1 MNSLLDDDEDDVEP
15 ADRELTLS
23 TGVIL
28 GIFLALVLL
37 CGAFFGFGYK
47 MGSHQSAAPLV
58 GATTDGTQPE
68 STQTESAQTG
78 SSTFSGFKPAAGS
91 PAGSAARA
99 QEPVAET
106 AGSGEA
112 PRGSRAAESES
123 RAAAAAVHEA
133 APVVTTPEQPVAAG
147 SYVVQV
153 AAVSH
158 EGDAQLLVTALKAKG
173 YPVSAHTEPQDKFFH
188 IQVGPFASM
197 KDAAAA
203 KARLVADG
211 YQPIIK

>member
-1 MNSLLDDDEDDVEP
+1 MNSLLDEDEDDLKRE
-15 ADRELTLS
+15 RELTLS
-23 TGVIL
+23 TGMIL

-47 MGSHQSAAPLV
+47 MGSHETAPVITAA
-58 GATTDGTQPE
+58 AADGTQPE
-68 STQTESAQTG
+68 SD
-78 SSTFSGFKPAAGS
+78 TFNGFNKPSAGS
-91 PAGSAARA
+91 PAGSNAAANAEPAADTSGSGDAAGGGAAPESTSPAPAPARA
-99 QEPVAET
+99 AT
-106 AGSGEA
+106 
-112 PRGSRAAESES
+112 
-123 RAAAAAVHEA
+123 
-133 APVVTTPEQPVAAG
+133 PVVTSPEQPTAAG

-158 EGDAQLLVTALKAKG
+158 EEDAQLLVSALKAKG
-173 YPVSAHTEPQDKFFH
+173 YPVSAHTEPGDKFFH
-188 IQVGPFASM
+188 IQVGPFGSV

>member
-1 MNSLLDDDEDDVEP
+1 MNSLLDDDDEDLKRE
-15 ADRELTLS
+15 RELTLS

-47 MGSHQSAAPLV
+47 MGSHSTTVPLV
-58 GATTDGTQPE
+58 ADNALDNTDAGAQP
-68 STQTESAQTG
+68 AAD
-78 SSTFSGFKPAAGS
+78 TFGGFKPSAGS
-91 PAGSAARA
+91 PAGSGSSASETA
-99 QEPVAET
+99 AET
-106 AGSGEA
+106 SGSGEA
-112 PRGSRAAESES
+112 PTAAPEAVSKPS
-123 RAAAAAVHEA
+123 HTAVAAAAV
-133 APVVTTPEQPVAAG
+133 VTNPEQPEAPG

-158 EGDAQLLVTALKAKG
+158 EEDAQLLVSALKAKG
-173 YPVSAHTEPQDKFFH
+173 YPVSAHADAADKFYH
-188 IQVGPFASM
+188 IQVGPFTSV

-203 KARLVADG
+203 KQRLVADG